1 MRFRSTRSRLILALT
16 ASTLAAMLTTT
27 TPAAAAPAGQHATRL
42 SGTTAVTT
50 APGIAAT
57 LLRAGVLPL
66 PVPPTGFAVGYRHGL
81 TVTYG
86 IRITGGNPDLAG
98 PSGDILHSG
107 GIYFTS
113 LRKHLEIGRFDIDLA
128 AGKIYA
134 TEINFAPGRIAVLD
148 LDLSK
153 LNVGSHNGATV
164 LSGIGLRL
172 DAAAAGA
179 LNATFGLALPT
190 DGSLTFGT
198 AVVTLRT

>member
-1 MRFRSTRSRLILALT
+1 MHFRSARPRLILALT
-16 ASTLAAMLTTT
+16 GALLAALVATA
-27 TPAAAAPAGQHATRL
+27 TPAVAASAPQQAARL

-50 APGIAAT
+50 APGIAST

-66 PVPPTGFAVGYRHGL
+66 PVPPTGFAIGYRHGL

-86 IRITGGNPDLAG
+86 FRITGGNPDLSG

-113 LRKHLEIGRFDIDLA
+113 LHKHLEIGRFDIDLA

-153 LNVGSHNGATV
+153 LHVGSRNGATV

-190 DGSLTFGT
+190 NGSLSFGT

>member
-1 MRFRSTRSRLILALT
+1 MRIRSTRLTLALT
-16 ASTLAAMLTTT
+16 GSVLAAMLATT
-27 TPAAAAPAGQHATRL
+27 APAVAASAPQHTDRL

-66 PVPPTGFAVGYRHGL
+66 PVPPTKFAIGYRLGL

-86 IRITGGNPDLAG
+86 FRITGGNPDLAG
-98 PSGDILHSG
+98 PSGDIQHSG

-113 LRKHLEIGRFDIDLA
+113 RRKHLEIGRFDIDLA
-128 AGKIYA
+128 AGKICA
-134 TEINFAPGRIAVLD
+134 TEINFKPGRIPVLD
-148 LDLSK
+148 LNLSK
-153 LNVGSHNGATV
+153 LTVSSRNGATV

-172 DAAAAGA
+172 DPAAAGA

-190 DGSLTFGT
+190 NGSLTFGT
-198 AVVTLRT
+198 AVVTLRA